1 LGLAPPAKTD
11 RHMTKTSI
19 VSGIWKVFS
28 MLLENTHQADYQLIV
43 TRLTDGLKKQVGMLE
58 A

>member
-1 LGLAPPAKTD
+1 
-11 RHMTKTSI
+11 
-19 VSGIWKVFS
+19 